1 MENFGNKPN
10 IGKKKNL
17 ACPSF
22 GNQIYHSIFF
32 FASYTLRKTNL
43 VQASYSPE
51 SIIGGVFV
59 IAGLYLVT
67 SSRYNEAKRA
77 LTDGYL
83 DPLLLGHPRTH
94 KTQESCFGSSINP

>member
-1 MENFGNKPN
+1 MENFDNKPN

-17 ACPSF
+17 GLPKFRQPNISL
-22 GNQIYHSIFF
+22 NFF